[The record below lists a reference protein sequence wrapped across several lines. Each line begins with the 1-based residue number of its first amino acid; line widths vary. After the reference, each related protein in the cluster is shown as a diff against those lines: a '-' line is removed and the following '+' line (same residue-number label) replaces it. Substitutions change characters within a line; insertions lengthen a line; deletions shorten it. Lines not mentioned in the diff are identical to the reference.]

1 MILDR
6 EVHVAQGLA
15 LAGAGPLLATDK
27 IDLGPAR
34 DFGAGTPMWFY
45 HNIQGTLAGGTSLEF
60 ELVTSSTA
68 DFSSDI
74 EVVGSTGPIPLA
86 NIAPLPYL
94 TFQPVGRV
102 SGTGRK
108 AKRYATI
115 RVLREGTFT
124 GTAVWSSGITLS
136 PDDYR
141 QFYNATYTA

>member
-15 LAGAGPLLATDK
+15 LAGTGPLIATDK
-27 IDLGPAR
+27 IDLGNAR
-34 DFGAGTPMWFY
+34 DIGAGTPMWFY
-45 HNIQGTLAGGTSLEF
+45 HNIQGALAGGTSLEF
-60 ELVTSSTA
+60 ELVTSSVD
-68 DFSSDI
+68 DFSSDV
-74 EVVGSTGPIPLA
+74 EVIGSTGKIPLA
-86 NIAPLPYL
+86 NLTNPYL

-108 AKRYATI
+108 AKRHMTI
-115 RVLREGTFT
+115 RVQREGTFT
-124 GTAVWSSGITLS
+124 GAGVWSSGITLS

>member
-15 LAGAGPLLATDK
+15 LAGTGALLATDK

-34 DFGAGTPMWFY
+34 DFGAGYPLWFY

-60 ELVTSSTA
+60 ELVTSNDATFA
-68 DFSSDI
+68 TGV
-74 EVVGSTGPIPLA
+74 EVIGSTGPILLA
-86 NIAPLPYL
+86 DIAPLPYL
-94 TFQPVGRV
+94 TFQPVARV

-141 QFYNATYTA
+141 QHYAATYTA

>member
-15 LAGAGPLLATDK
+15 LAGTGVLLATDK

-34 DFGAGTPMWFY
+34 DFGAGYPLWFY

-60 ELVTSSTA
+60 ELVTSDDATFA
-68 DFSSDI
+68 TGV
-74 EVVGSTGPIPLA
+74 EVIGSTGPILLA
-86 NIAPLPYL
+86 DITPLPYL
-94 TFQPVGRV
+94 TFQPVARV

-115 RVLREGTFT
+115 RVQRDGTFT

-141 QFYNATYTA
+141 QHYTATYTA